1 MYLLPKLLLAANSA
15 PADAD
20 APAHLGNVLLLADQP
35 REAITC
41 YETSRRLRP
50 ADTRTHENLQLARE
64 ALR

>member
-1 MYLLPKLLLAANSA
+1 MIRLA

-20 APAHLGNVLLLADQP
+20 AHANLGNVLLLADQP

-41 YETSRRLRP
+41 YETSLRLRP